1 MKDLGKMQEHM
12 RSDQQQPD
20 YFWDCCVCVREN
32 ILRVLVNSLKILM
45 CIMIRNTD
53 LVQ

>member
-32 ILRVLVNSLKILM
+32 TSRVREYSLKILM
-45 CIMIRNTD
+45 CFKIRNTD